1 MNIEDKLLEII
12 HKYVQEYS
20 YKNQES
26 ILNSFNIIIKRTFKE
41 ERIELNQLKELISE
55 LGQLVG
61 EN

>member
-1 MNIEDKLLEII
+1 LNIEDKLLEII